1 MINCQFS
8 IMPEMIFSL
17 SFFLQLIRLKQNV
30 VQRDITTEV
39 ICPPGTTYGKNTH
52 HGFGSIAIV
61 NGKFN
66 NFDTRRT
73 PLPRDK
79 KQRWSDIQSTQGIS
93 IQNYH
98 APDKPALNQ
107 VVLQPVVEEQ
117 FKASFINLLWSCSRV
132 FLEKRTSWSG
142 YMSVK
147 ADAQPLEKSVVTM
160 LPVINLSATN
170 MTALHS
176 LLCFVVEQSK
186 NNKLPTPSITFDQ
199 PLYVKA

>member
-1 MINCQFS
+1 M
-8 IMPEMIFSL
+8 
-17 SFFLQLIRLKQNV
+17 
-30 VQRDITTEV
+30 TTEV
-39 ICPPGTTYGKNTH
+39 ICPPGKTYLQYVGDNTDHDTATIDGKNTH
-52 HGFGSIAIV
+52 HSLGSIAIA
-61 NGKFN
+61 NGKFS

-79 KQRWSDIQSTQGIS
+79 KQHWSDIQSTQGIP

-98 APDKPALNQ
+98 AREKPALNQ
-107 VVLQPVVEEQ
+107 VLHPVFEEQ

-142 YMSVK
+142 YLSVK

-176 LLCFVVEQSK
+176 LL
-186 NNKLPTPSITFDQ
+186 
-199 PLYVKA
+199 